1 MKKLVVSLLSVFLYI
16 TLPTLASTGW
26 ANDSHALPSPKVIK
40 VTPQIYAIL
49 APIELPNKSNQGY
62 MANSAAIIGD
72 KGVILID
79 TGFSNE
85 IGQMLKKTVAGITD
99 KPVTHIINTHDHG
112 DHILGN
118 NAFKNT
124 TIISSAK
131 CQATMEKS
139 GYEWLGL
146 LEGMTLA
153 VNMFRIETDDE
164 IFYNPTGGP
173 YGFGA
178 NENLDGET
186 RRQGVEVK
194 WAYQY
199 KGVIA
204 GANYT
209 RMKAKIYGGL
219 YDGSDVPNVPENR
232 VAANLGYAFDMGL
245 FLGLNGVYMGSRYL
259 ISDFNNSAVKQD
271 DYTVVNAKIKYD
283 WRWLTFFVDLN
294 NIFDEEYSSYGG
306 LNFLGEPGYYPS
318 PEFNVL
324 AGVTA
329 RYGF

>member
-146 LEGMTLA
+146 LEGMTGRKFPNTKPVVA
-153 VNMFRIETDDE
+153 TQTYAE
-164 IFYNPTGGP
+164 G
-173 YGFGA
+173 
-178 NENLDGET
+178 T
-186 RRQGVEVK
+186 RTPVTLQGVELEIWVPLGSHTANDLMVYLVK
-194 WAYQY
+194 DQ
-199 KGVIA
+199 VLIA
-204 GANYT
+204 GDILVKTMTPSFRDAHVQNWIAT
-209 RMKAKIYGGL
+209 LEQIAAQPIATIIPGHGGL
-219 YDGSDVPNVPENR
+219 MTIPEVKKMHQDMQALYAGIEAGYKKGLMDSEIRKTLDLSAWKKRKFFDELMGGNINR
-232 VAANLGYAFDMGL
+232 TYLEVEAANF
-245 FLGLNGVYMGSRYL
+245 
-259 ISDFNNSAVKQD
+259 
-271 DYTVVNAKIKYD
+271 
-283 WRWLTFFVDLN
+283 
-294 NIFDEEYSSYGG
+294 
-306 LNFLGEPGYYPS
+306 
-318 PEFNVL
+318 
-324 AGVTA
+324 
-329 RYGF
+329 